1 METDSQHLEPI
12 NIFSN
17 NENLLEFIIIS
28 VEVLILFS
36 AGLYY
41 IPNCYVE
48 ANISFLL
55 QYIYSITLIMSY
67 FADSD

>member
-1 METDSQHLEPI
+1 METDNQYLEPI

-17 NENLLEFIIIS
+17 NENLLKFIIIS

-36 AGLYY
+36 AGWYY
-41 IPNCYVE
+41 IPNCFVE

-55 QYIYSITLIMSY
+55 QYIYLITLIVSY
-67 FADSD
+67 FVDSD